1 MRTVRRVA
9 RMPGDARD
17 SSVSRTRG
25 SPGGDASVSVATP
38 RRRISFESLSAAA
51 LAPSTVCQFGG
62 HRTGIARG
70 EKGSS
75 NDIVGG
81 YRRPSPAAR
90 LPRRRGFTRSASVSS
105 SSSSSDERAV
115 RSTGSFGSTPGSVLT
130 TASASSFL
138 TRLAAPPPEDPGTS
152 LRGSARFRPPPIDGM
167 KVNQCV
173 KVKKLLTASS
183 SHNDVNNKSSSK
195 NAAAS

>member
-90 LPRRRGFTRSASVSS
+90 LPRRRGFTRSASVSVVVVVIRREGREV
-105 SSSSSDERAV
+105 DGLV
-115 RSTGSFGSTPGSVLT
+115 RVHAGL
-130 TASASSFL
+130 
-138 TRLAAPPPEDPGTS
+138 RLDHRVG
-152 LRGSARFRPPPIDGM
+152 
-167 KVNQCV
+167 
-173 KVKKLLTASS
+173 LLLLDALSG
-183 SHNDVNNKSSSK
+183 
-195 NAAAS
+195 AAARGPGHQPPRLRSLPSPAHRWNEGQSMCEGEEALDSFELS

>member
-1 MRTVRRVA
+1 MRTVRRDA

-75 NDIVGG
+75 NAIVGG

-105 SSSSSDERAV
+105 TSSSDERAV

-173 KVKKLLTASS
+173 KTLLT
-183 SHNDVNNKSSSK
+183 
-195 NAAAS
+195 